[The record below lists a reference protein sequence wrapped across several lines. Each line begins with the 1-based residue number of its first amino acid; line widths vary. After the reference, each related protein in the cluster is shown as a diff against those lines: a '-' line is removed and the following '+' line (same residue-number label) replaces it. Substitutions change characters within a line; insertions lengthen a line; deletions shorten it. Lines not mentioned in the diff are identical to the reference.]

1 MKRLTLLIAVMI
13 ITAILYAPPAIAG
26 KLNVFVSILPQ
37 KYFVEQ
43 IGGDRINVSV
53 MVPPGAEP
61 ATYEPA
67 PTQMTALS
75 KTSIYFAIGV
85 PFERAWLPR
94 FAGINPKM
102 RIIHTESGIAEKP
115 IDRNMKN
122 DANFHGIPDPHVWL
136 SPPLV
141 MLQARNI
148 LAALIAA
155 DPAHFDTYTANYK
168 KFIAA
173 IADLDT
179 KLQRQF
185 PAGEKRTEF
194 MVFHPAWGYFA
205 DAYGLK
211 QIPIEVEGKSPKAAE
226 LQKLISK
233 ARKKHIR
240 IVLVEPQFSARDA
253 GVIARSIDGKIVYA
267 DPLAYDW
274 AKNLLK
280 VAATI
285 KSALR

>member
-1 MKRLTLLIAVMI
+1 MKRLVLLLALMI
-13 ITAILYAPPAIAG
+13 VTVPFGTPPAAAG
-26 KLNVFVSILPQ
+26 KLNVFVSIVPQ

-43 IGGDRINVSV
+43 IGRGLVNVSV
-53 MVPPGAEP
+53 MVPPGANP

-75 KTSIYFAIGV
+75 KTGIYFAIGV
-85 PFERAWLPR
+85 PFEKAWLPR
-94 FAGINPKM
+94 FSGINPKM
-102 RIIHTESGIAEKP
+102 RIVTTENGIAEKP

-122 DANFHGIPDPHVWL
+122 AAHFHQIPDPHIWL

-148 LAALIAA
+148 LTALIAM
-155 DPAHFDTYTANYK
+155 DPKHSDTYTANYK
-168 KFIAA
+168 KFIMDLV
-173 IADLDT
+173 DLDT
-179 KLQRQF
+179 KLQHMF
-185 PAGEKRTEF
+185 PPGEKHRSF

-205 DAYGLK
+205 DAYSLK
-211 QIPIEVEGKSPKAAE
+211 QVPIEVEGKAPKAAQ
-226 LQKLISK
+226 LQKLISY
-233 ARKKHIR
+233 ARERKLR
-240 IVLVEPQFSARDA
+240 LVLVEPQFSTRDA
-253 GVIARSIDGKIVYA
+253 KVIASAIGGHIATA

-274 AKNLLK
+274 PENLLK